1 MHDLSKS
8 QLSYRKNCL
17 LSFFPPPP
25 PTFLNSFD
33 FVALDFFCHPNPP
46 PPPRFLIRS
55 PFPLW
60 TSEDMSQGWYHMLC
74 MQCEHIVCM
83 YVLALSHTQTQAHT
97 YVHTYV
103 HAHTHTYTH
112 THTHMHTHRDTP
124 THVHTHMQTHI
135 HTRNRCV

>member
-25 PTFLNSFD
+25 PPTFLNSFD
-33 FVALDFFCHPNPP
+33 FATLDFFCHPNPP

-60 TSEDMSQGWYHMLC
+60 TSENMSQGWHYILYL
-74 MQCEHIVCM
+74 QRQHIM
-83 YVLALSHTQTQAHT
+83 YACTNVPALLHTQTQAHRR
-97 YVHTYV
+97 
-103 HAHTHTYTH
+103 AHTHTYPHTH
-112 THTHMHTHRDTP
+112 THTHTHTHAH
-124 THVHTHMQTHI
+124 THVHTPGTGVCD
-135 HTRNRCV
+135 CVETLTDYS